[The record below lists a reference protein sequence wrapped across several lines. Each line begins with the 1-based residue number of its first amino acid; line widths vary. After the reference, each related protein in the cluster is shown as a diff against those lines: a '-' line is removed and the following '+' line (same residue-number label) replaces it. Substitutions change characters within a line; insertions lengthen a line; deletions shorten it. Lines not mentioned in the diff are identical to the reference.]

1 MKLLLLLILILSLP
15 ITLAGSQLNPDQV
28 ESMIQSY
35 EIAQNTQKDQPS
47 SPEEIIAIIKSPG
60 FSETLK
66 PQLVSQMNEGLAQAP
81 KPIKMIVGNE
91 KINVY
96 LGEEKIVGYEF
107 SNAQVKDIY
116 PNGIDN
122 PTLDLIL
129 DKSLLKEK
137 NINPIKALSENKIQI
152 KPVSLFKKIKFG
164 TLKFGLNI
172 FSKFSKED

>member
-1 MKLLLLLILILSLP
+1 MKLWVLFLLLSLP
-15 ITLAGSQLNPDQV
+15 IVLAESQINPNQV
-28 ESMIQSY
+28 ESMIQAH
-35 EIAQNTQKDQPS
+35 EDAQKNQPS
-47 SPEEIIAIIKSPG
+47 SPEEIITIIRSPG

-81 KPIKMIVGNE
+81 KPIKMIVGSE

-96 LGEEKIVGYEF
+96 LGEEKVGYEF
-107 SNAQVKDIY
+107 NNAQVKDIY
-116 PNGIDN
+116 PYGIDN
-122 PTLDLIL
+122 PTLDLLL

-137 NINPIKALSENKIQI
+137 NVDPIKALSEGKIQL
-152 KPVSLFKKIKFG
+152 KPVGFFKKIKFG